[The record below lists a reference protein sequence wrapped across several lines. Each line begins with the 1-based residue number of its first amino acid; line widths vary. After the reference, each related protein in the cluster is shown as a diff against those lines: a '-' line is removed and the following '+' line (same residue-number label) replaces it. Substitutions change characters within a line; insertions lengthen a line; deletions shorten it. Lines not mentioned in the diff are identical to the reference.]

1 VECPAAAETI
11 TGPGPCPP
19 TRVNVLACHNFYQR
33 PGGEDQVFADEVAL
47 LRGGGHA
54 VETFTVHNDAVA
66 GQGKLALAVNTIWN
80 RSIAREVGRLVRKHR
95 ADVVHFHNTF
105 PLISPAAYYAARSA
119 GAAVVQTLH
128 NYRLLCPGS
137 LFLRNGKVCEDCLGR
152 SIPAAGAIH
161 KCYRGDRAAS
171 VATVALL
178 TAHRA
183 VRTYHRAVDTY
194 VALTE
199 FARGKFVEGGFP
211 RHKLVTKPNFIQ
223 SDPGPG
229 TGAGGYALYVGRLD
243 EGKGIEVLLPAW
255 RKVTGKYELRI
266 LGDGL
271 LAPLVREAAAA
282 DPRIKW
288 LGRRP
293 MPDVFGAMGDAAF
306 MILSSVWYEAMPK
319 TVVESFARGTPIVA
333 SAIGALAELVT
344 PGQTGL
350 HFRPGDADDLARQL
364 QWALGNP
371 AQLRDMRQG
380 CRAVFDARYTSQLN
394 LRLLEAIYRH
404 SIARRHGFPQAA

>member
-1 VECPAAAETI
+1 
-11 TGPGPCPP
+11 
-19 TRVNVLACHNFYQR
+19 VNVLACHNFYQR

-47 LRGGGHA
+47 LRAAGHN

-80 RSIAREVGRLVRKHR
+80 RSISKEIGGLVRKHR
-95 ADVVHFHNTF
+95 AQVVHFHNTF

-137 LFLRNGKVCEDCLGR
+137 LFLRDGQVCEDCLGK
-152 SIPAAGAIH
+152 SIPLAGAIH

-171 VATVALL
+171 LATVALL

-183 VRTYHRAVDTY
+183 IRTYHRAVDTY
-194 VALTE
+194 VALTD
-199 FARGKFVEGGFP
+199 FARDKFVEGGFP

-223 SDPGPG
+223 NDPGPA

-255 RKVTGKYELRI
+255 RKLAGDFELRI

-271 LAPLVREAAAA
+271 LAPLVRDAAAA

-293 MPDVFGAMGDAAF
+293 MTEVYAAMGDAAF

-319 TVVESFARGTPIVA
+319 TVVEAYSRGTPIVA
-333 SAIGALAELVT
+333 SSLGALAELVT

-350 HFRPGDADDLARQL
+350 HFSPGDVGDLTRQM

-371 AQLRDMRQG
+371 AQMCSMRQA
-380 CRAVFDARYTSQLN
+380 CRTVFDTRYTASIN
-394 LRLLEAIYRH
+394 LRMLESIYQQ
-404 SIARRHGFPQAA
+404 SVARRRGFPRAA